1 MVAKLVKNLSSFRFL
16 FVCVQA
22 GTLAFN
28 FDVAGRYAERGTEPI
43 PNRVFLLLVVKELF
57 A

>member
-22 GTLAFN
+22 GTLAFG
-28 FDVAGRYAERGTEPI
+28 FDVAGRYAERWV
-43 PNRVFLLLVVKELF
+43 NSKQLRDNF
-57 A
+57 